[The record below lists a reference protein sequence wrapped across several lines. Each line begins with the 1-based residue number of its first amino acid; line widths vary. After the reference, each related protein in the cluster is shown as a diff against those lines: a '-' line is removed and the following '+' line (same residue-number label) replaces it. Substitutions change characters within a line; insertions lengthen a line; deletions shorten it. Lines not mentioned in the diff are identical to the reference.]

1 MVGASGSPGV
11 VSMRRSVMGTPY
23 TPVGGTQPGEFV
35 YDSDDSHGQGL
46 VTFAGV
52 MLMIAAVLNTLY
64 GIAAIDNANF
74 FVHDARYVFGDLNT
88 WGWFL
93 LAFGVLQFFAALAIW
108 RGVSWG
114 RWLGVACASGNA
126 ILQTLWIP
134 AYPILAMTILT
145 LDIIVIYGLLA
156 YGGRRRSA
164 REAAARAQGG
174 APS

>member
-1 MVGASGSPGV
+1 MSS
-11 VSMRRSVMGTPY
+11 TPF
-23 TPVGGTQPGEFV
+23 TPVGGKEAGELT
-35 YDSDDSHGQGL
+35 YDYDDAHGQGL

-52 MLMIAAVLNTLY
+52 MLMIAAILNTLY
-64 GIAAIDNANF
+64 GIAAIDGANVF
-74 FVHDARYVFGDLNT
+74 TQNARYVFGDLNT

-93 LAFGVLQFFAALAIW
+93 LAFGVLQFFAAFAIW
-108 RGVSWG
+108 RGASWG

-156 YGGRRRSA
+156 YGGRRRFA
-164 REAAARAQGG
+164 REAAARAQARQ
-174 APS
+174 AP

>member
-1 MVGASGSPGV
+1 MS
-11 VSMRRSVMGTPY
+11 TPY
-23 TPVGGTQPGEFV
+23 TPVSGTQAGEFD
-35 YDSDDSHGQGL
+35 YDYDDAHGQGL

-64 GIAAIDNANF
+64 GIAAIGKANF

-108 RGVSWG
+108 RGASWG

-156 YGGRRRSA
+156 HGGRRRA
-164 REAAARAQGG
+164 VREVRARAQGG
-174 APS
+174 AAS